1 MMFIIQQNIYEK
13 KNISLYK
20 IIMYSYISYICN
32 DKYLPGIIAL
42 IKSLKHHNCK
52 FNICI
57 LVTKGVSVKSNETIL
72 NLGANIKEVDEIH
85 YKGKKSEL
93 IIDRYGKS
101 NNSWMMFTKIN
112 IFKEIKFN
120 KLLYIDA
127 DTVVLQN
134 IDHIFDNDSNFSA
147 VKGGSKMLNYDGIE
161 AGVLL
166 FKPSLDLYEELIK
179 AMNSDTYDLR
189 MSDQSLLNDFFL
201 KHYSI
206 DYLDEKWNRLQKKN
220 GNTEGVYI
228 YHWNGTK
235 PWINNDI
242 SNFNIWNFYYSL

>member
-1 MMFIIQQNIYEK
+1 M
-13 KNISLYK
+13 LYIFK
-20 IIMYSYISYICN
+20 YNYINNNIIMNAYISYICN
-32 DKYLPGIIAL
+32 DNYLPGTIAL

-52 FNICI
+52 FDICI
-57 LVTKGVSVKSNETIL
+57 LVTKDVSVKSKETIL
-72 NLGANIKEVDEIH
+72 NLGANIKEVNEIH

-134 IDHIFDNDSNFSA
+134 IDHIFDNNSNFSA

-161 AGVLL
+161 GGVLL

-220 GNTEGVYI
+220 GNIDGAYI
-228 YHWNGTK
+228 YHWNGSK
-235 PWINNDI
+235 PWNNNDI
-242 SNFNIWNFYYSL
+242 PNFNTWNLYYNL

>member
-1 MMFIIQQNIYEK
+1 MNA
-13 KNISLYK
+13 
-20 IIMYSYISYICN
+20 YISYICN
-32 DKYLPGIIAL
+32 DNYLPGIIVL

-52 FNICI
+52 FDICI
-57 LVTKGVSVKSNETIL
+57 LVTKGVSVKSKETIL
-72 NLGANIKEVDEIH
+72 NLGADVKEVNEIH

-147 VKGGSKMLNYDGIE
+147 VNGGSKLLNYDGIE
-161 AGVLL
+161 SGVLL
-166 FKPSLDLYEELIK
+166 FKPSLDLYEEFYPEFKKTNDGFYLLPDGPGLGVDFNEDIIK
-179 AMNSDTYDLR
+179 KY
-189 MSDQSLLNDFFL
+189 
-201 KHYSI
+201 KI
-206 DYLDEKWNRLQKKN
+206 
-220 GNTEGVYI
+220 
-228 YHWNGTK
+228 
-235 PWINNDI
+235 
-242 SNFNIWNFYYSL
+242 